1 MTFVWIAIA
10 VLSLLLAIC
19 LLALVDQYRTLE
31 LIRARLKLEDNPEPI
46 RLPTD
51 RLIAPSVIGLPA
63 ELDSQ
68 PYLVLLFL
76 STSCTTCRSIADGLR
91 KRNSPNLWV
100 VLQQAH
106 SAAEGAQWLATMGI
120 DPERST
126 VDVGGDVAAALD
138 IDVIPSVAVYR
149 TGEPLLAQTIPSF
162 RQLTPLLSPQ
172 TMPRSVMKEG
182 TVRT

>member
-10 VLSLLLAIC
+10 VLGLLLAVC

-46 RLPTD
+46 QLPVD
-51 RLIAPSVIGLPA
+51 RLIAPSAIGLPA
-63 ELDSQ
+63 ELDSE

-91 KRNSPNLWV
+91 KQNSSNLWV

-106 SAAEGAQWLATMGI
+106 SEAEGAQWLANMGI
-120 DPERST
+120 AQDRST
-126 VDVGGDVAAALD
+126 VDVSGDVAVALE
-138 IDVIPSVAVYR
+138 IDVIPSVAIYR
-149 TGEPLLAQTIPSF
+149 NGEPLLAQTIPSF
-162 RQLTPLLSPQ
+162 RQLTPLLSPH